1 MKKSIYIFSA
11 DEALPD
17 VRLVGGKARNLAL
30 LNRSGLPVPGW
41 MSVTTVFFERF
52 MKDDIRKID
61 SLLNG
66 CTRRNINSVTGKI
79 CSLINNAQFSSVQK
93 KAVLDGLSQTFEKG
107 RPEFFSVR
115 SSAVDEDSSR
125 FSFAGQLE
133 SFLYVMPDETLFESI
148 RKCFAS
154 AYASRV
160 MTYRMSQGLPL
171 TGVRPSV
178 IIQEMIFGDISGV
191 MFTGNP
197 LNNDTDQI
205 LINSTYGIG
214 EGVVS
219 GELDADSWVVD
230 EDDSIIREQTA
241 KKTEMITF
249 DHDRGFG
256 TIKKVVPSELAEK
269 TSLSAS
275 QTAELASLGRRIED
289 AFGNVPQD
297 IEWCMKEGVIYILQ
311 SRPVTTL
318 SHIDKSKPKTILDNS
333 NIIESFPGVTSPLT
347 FSFAS
352 ANYEMV
358 YRQFF
363 RMFGVPQS
371 RINRFS
377 EIFRTLLC
385 YIDGR
390 IYYNL
395 NSWHRALRLLP
406 GYDINSEY
414 MDKMMGVR
422 HASRFSEKS
431 SITKARMVFIEIPI
445 LVYSITRVLSNFK
458 RIDKISQK
466 FINDFYAATTPYM
479 DEKFENYNNLDLL
492 KLYDF
497 FLDNLLDK
505 WKAPIV
511 NDFYTMVYFG
521 TLGKMVAKLD
531 IPDAKSVQ
539 NDLLCGQGEIE
550 STKPTREI
558 IRMSNWIRTVPELA
572 ELFRDKTEDELI
584 RLILESDGKKF
595 EEIKGRLKKYIS
607 EYGFR
612 CMFELKLEE
621 PSLKEDPR
629 FLFTALK
636 NYLKKDAVDLDK
648 MEANEKQIKS
658 AAEKKVFARLSPIRK
673 RLFSYVLNTARK
685 AIKNREELRFMRTKI
700 FGICRSMFNRMGVNL
715 YEQGILEDRKD
726 IYFLHLD
733 EIRQLI
739 EGRSTIE
746 GIVRDVI
753 SLRKREF
760 NDQHSK
766 DSPERMYFF
775 GEMQDRCFVEILTE
789 NDMEFEEDESGRSFK
804 GVPCSPGE
812 VTAKAKIVLSPHDAN
827 LNGEIMVARRTDP
840 GWVPLFPSVS
850 GIIIERGSVLSHSAV
865 VAREMGIPTIV
876 GLRGITNKIEN
887 GEKIHMNGAT
897 GVVQRI

>member
-1 MKKSIYIFSA
+1 MKKSIYVFSA
-11 DEALPD
+11 NEALPD

-30 LNRSGLPVPGW
+30 LNSSGLPVPGW
-41 MSVTTVFFERF
+41 LSVTTVFFERF
-52 MKDDIRKID
+52 LKDSIKKID
-61 SLLNG
+61 TLLKG
-66 CTRRNINSVTGKI
+66 CTKKNINTVTEKI
-79 CSLINNAQFSSVQK
+79 CSLINNAEFSSAQK
-93 KAVLDGLSQTFEKG
+93 KAILDGLSQAFGNG
-107 RPEFFSVR
+107 RPEYFSVR

-133 SFLYVMPDETLFESI
+133 SFLYVRPDETLFESI

-154 AYASRV
+154 AYSSRV

-171 TGVRPSV
+171 TGVRPAV
-178 IIQEMIFGDISGV
+178 IIQEMIFGEISGV

-214 EGVVS
+214 EGIVS

-230 EDDSIIREQTA
+230 EDDCIISEQIA
-241 KKTEMITF
+241 KKTDMITF
-249 DHDRGFG
+249 DNDRGFG
-256 TIKKVVPSELAEK
+256 TIKKVVPPELTETASL
-269 TSLSAS
+269 TSS
-275 QTAELASLGRRIED
+275 QIAVVASLGRRIESV
-289 AFGNVPQD
+289 FGNVPQD
-297 IEWCMKEGVIYILQ
+297 IEWCMKEDRIYILQ
-311 SRPVTTL
+311 SRPVTTM
-318 SHIDKSKPKTILDNS
+318 SHIDKSKPRTVLDNS

-371 RINRFS
+371 RINRFA

-395 NSWHRALRLLP
+395 NSWHRALKLLP
-406 GYDINSEY
+406 GYNINSEY
-414 MDKMMGVR
+414 MDKMMGVKQ
-422 HASRFSEKS
+422 ASRFSEKE
-431 SITKARMVFIEIPI
+431 SITKARKILIEIPV
-445 LVYSITRVLSNFK
+445 LVYSISKVLLNFK

-466 FINDFYAATTPYM
+466 FIDDFYAATTPYM

-497 FLDNLLDK
+497 FQDNVLEN

-558 IRMSNWIRTVPELA
+558 IRMSNWIRTVPGLA
-572 ELFRDKTEDELI
+572 AMFRDMTEDELI
-584 RLILESDGKKF
+584 KLILKSTGKEY
-595 EEIKGRLKKYIS
+595 EEIRSRLKKYIS

-636 NYLKKDAVDLDK
+636 NYLKKEAVDLDK
-648 MEANEKQIKS
+648 MEANEKEIKS
-658 AAEKKVFARLSPIRK
+658 AAEKKVFARLSPVKKMI
-673 RLFSYVLNTARK
+673 FSYVLNTARK

-715 YEQGILEDRKD
+715 CEHGIIEDRKD

-746 GIVRDVI
+746 GIVKNVI
-753 SLRKREF
+753 SLRKHEF
-760 NDQHSK
+760 RDQQSK

-827 LNGEIMVARRTDP
+827 LNGEIMVAKRTDP

-876 GLRGITNKIEN
+876 GLRGITKKIEN
-887 GEKIHMNGAT
+887 GETVHMNGNT
-897 GVVQRI
+897 GIVQRI